1 MGGRVS
7 YRVQKEGQINLAA
20 EIELFLLF
28 FVFFWGGVSYRVQK
42 ERQIN
47 LAAEIELRLK
57 AEPLDGARREPET
70 RIVEPYLSECDE
82 GT

>member
-1 MGGRVS
+1 M
-7 YRVQKEGQINLAA
+7 
-20 EIELFLLF
+20 
-28 FVFFWGGVSYRVQK
+28 QK

-70 RIVEPYLSECDE
+70 RIVEPYLSESDE